1 MISCTVAGIRVRD
14 AIKDTSIMLM
24 PMFMVLALVIVW
36 PKVSLLLPMLISPE
50 FLR

>member
-1 MISCTVAGIRVRD
+1 
-14 AIKDTSIMLM
+14 MLV
-24 PMFMVLALVIVW
+24 PMLMVLALVIIW